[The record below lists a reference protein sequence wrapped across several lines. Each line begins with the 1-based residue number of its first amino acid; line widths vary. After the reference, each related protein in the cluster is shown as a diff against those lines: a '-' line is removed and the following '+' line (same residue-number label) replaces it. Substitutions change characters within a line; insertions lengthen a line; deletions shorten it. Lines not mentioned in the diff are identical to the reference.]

1 MGDLNINQLSDK
13 DSTHGLVTICQSYHM
28 DQLIH
33 TPTRITA
40 HSKSL
45 LDVLLTSNKKH
56 INDSGVLIHAMSDH
70 SAVYCIHKATLKPAV
85 RHITYRNMKTFS
97 PDKLH
102 QDLQLVPYAWSVCD
116 IFDDVDDRYYVWN
129 SLFTEV
135 VNDHAPLKTRRC
147 KKSEVPWISWIGIL
161 KYAN

>member
-1 MGDLNINQLSDK
+1 MN
-13 DSTHGLVTICQSYHM
+13 
-28 DQLIH
+28 QLIH

-40 HSKSL
+40 HSESL
-45 LDVLLTSNKKH
+45 LDVVLTSNKER
-56 INDSGVLIHAMSDH
+56 INESGVLVHAMSDH

-85 RHITYRNMKTFS
+85 RYVTYQNMKTFS
-97 PDKLH
+97 PGTFC
-102 QDLQLVPYAWSVCD
+102 QDLKLVPWSVCD

-147 KKSEVPWISWIGIL
+147 IKAEIRKHNET
-161 KYAN
+161 